1 MSNPKLDKTASNA
14 FRSTLIQAY
23 VLKKEYQPAIDLL
36 LEWRNEE
43 PKNAGLYRGL
53 IEIYLQA
60 GLYDQ
65 AMEMIE
71 NWYSSIPE
79 GLITGSGELLWEQLP
94 SKYHNRIETV
104 LLKAIEKNPGS
115 ATLQVRLIELLR
127 VMNRFDE
134 ALDLAKNNIS
144 EANDKDLFDEEV
156 FLTLSAA
163 DRIDEALT
171 LTGLQILD
179 AGRDR
184 QKTLFTK
191 SMLQAREAELLIKAR
206 QYRKALKKINR
217 WLELSVSPEQKIL
230 YLRLL
235 SFCQQEAGNLTEA
248 REALSLAVELN
259 PNDPGLCNDLGYT
272 LADKGIDLE
281 KAERLIRVA
290 VASSP
295 RNGAYLDSFGWLLY
309 KKADFEQ
316 AKKWL
321 LLARNSPDGE
331 DPVLCDHLADTCWR
345 LGLTE
350 EAKRYWTESVGIA
363 RKRADQPEFRDL
375 DKKTLKAVEAKLEA
389 VKQGTEPKVAPVVE

>member
-1 MSNPKLDKTASNA
+1 M
-14 FRSTLIQAY
+14 
-23 VLKKEYQPAIDLL
+23 KKEYQPAIDLL

-191 SMLQAREAELLIKAR
+191 SMLQ
-206 QYRKALKKINR
+206 
-217 WLELSVSPEQKIL
+217 SPG
-230 YLRLL
+230 
-235 SFCQQEAGNLTEA
+235 S
-248 REALSLAVELN
+248 
-259 PNDPGLCNDLGYT
+259 
-272 LADKGIDLE
+272 
-281 KAERLIRVA
+281 
-290 VASSP
+290 
-295 RNGAYLDSFGWLLY
+295 
-309 KKADFEQ
+309 
-316 AKKWL
+316 
-321 LLARNSPDGE
+321 
-331 DPVLCDHLADTCWR
+331 
-345 LGLTE
+345 
-350 EAKRYWTESVGIA
+350 
-363 RKRADQPEFRDL
+363 
-375 DKKTLKAVEAKLEA
+375 
-389 VKQGTEPKVAPVVE
+389 GTVD